1 MMNYSGIGMVKMKIC
16 IALILLLFSSLPSLP
31 LFAQSGKHTFSVYVA
46 PVSGDGGKPE
56 DNYSFYRQV
65 VSELEYQ
72 HYILAKTEK
81 NAEFSLV
88 GTLSPHAYNTIRT
101 TGKQYIFRL
110 ELQDNKT
117 GDTMMDGEL
126 VYETVD
132 DVKYTLPSM
141 VSMLVLTI
149 PEDTGRDNWRDK
161 WLYLGA
167 AAFWTPRVYAAEN
180 TSTYFANIGGG
191 VYAEFHFLNF
201 MSFEAGME
209 FASDLIN
216 ISASTVA
223 IYRSY
228 LFEVPL
234 MLKIALKPGGSF
246 MLEPYGGVQFN
257 VPLNKTAIPPLLS
270 WLAGFQYGV
279 KAGPGVMFVDP
290 RFSMDIGKSKM
301 GPGITGPLFQR
312 YVLHLGIGYKYGF
325 GTRY

>member
-1 MMNYSGIGMVKMKIC
+1 M
-16 IALILLLFSSLPSLP
+16 LLLISGLP

-56 DNYSFYRQV
+56 DNYSFYKQV

-81 NAEFSLV
+81 SADFSLV
-88 GTLSPHAYNTIRT
+88 GTLSPHPYNTIRP
-101 TGKQYIFRL
+101 TGKQYVFRL

-117 GDTMMDGEL
+117 GDSMMDGEL
-126 VYETVD
+126 LYEAVE
-132 DVKYTLPSM
+132 DVKYLLPSM

-149 PEDTGRDNWRDK
+149 PEETGRDNWRDK
-161 WLYLGA
+161 WLYFGA
-167 AAFWTPRVYAAEN
+167 AAFWTPRVYAADSN
-180 TSTYFANIGGG
+180 VSTYFANIGGG

-201 MSFEAGME
+201 MSFEAGLE

-216 ISASTVA
+216 ISASTGA

-234 MLKIALKPGGSF
+234 VLKLALKPGTGF

-279 KAGPGVMFVDP
+279 KVGPGVVFVDP
-290 RFSMDIGKSKM
+290 RFSMDIEKTKM
-301 GPGITGPLFQR
+301 GAGITGPLFQR
-312 YVLHLGIGYKYGF
+312 YALHLGLGYKF
-325 GTRY
+325 GVATRN